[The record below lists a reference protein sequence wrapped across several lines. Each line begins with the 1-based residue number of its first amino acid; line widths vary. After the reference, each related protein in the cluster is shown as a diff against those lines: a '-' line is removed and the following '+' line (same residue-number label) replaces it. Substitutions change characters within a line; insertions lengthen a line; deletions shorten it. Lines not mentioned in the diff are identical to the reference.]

1 MKWMIASDLHGSARC
16 CRALLEALDREGAD
30 RLVLLGD
37 LLYHGPR
44 NDFPEEYDTRA
55 VTALL
60 NSVKNRLLCVR
71 GNCDSEVD
79 QMISN
84 FPIIGDFSMEWQGH
98 TLYFTHGHK
107 CNPELPPTGAKRGDV
122 VFYGHFHKAALT
134 EKDGVRYVC
143 VGALGLSPEGVE
155 RSYAVID
162 ETSVTVKALERD
174 DTILKFDI

>member
-1 MKWMIASDLHGSARC
+1 M
-16 CRALLEALDREGAD
+16 
-30 RLVLLGD
+30 
-37 LLYHGPR
+37 
-44 NDFPEEYDTRA
+44 
-55 VTALL
+55 
-60 NSVKNRLLCVR
+60 
-71 GNCDSEVD
+71 
-79 QMISN
+79 
-84 FPIIGDFSMEWQGH
+84 
-98 TLYFTHGHK
+98 
-107 CNPELPPTGAKRGDV
+107 